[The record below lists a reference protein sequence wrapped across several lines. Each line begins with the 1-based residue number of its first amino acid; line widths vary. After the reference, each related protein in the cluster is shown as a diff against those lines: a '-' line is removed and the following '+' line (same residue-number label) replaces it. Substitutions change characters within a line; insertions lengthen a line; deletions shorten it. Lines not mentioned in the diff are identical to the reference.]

1 MRRVSLRA
9 KTMSW
14 LPLTFGAVLAF
25 GVWGVASKLALRS
38 LSWGSVLG
46 CTACVYLIATVILA
60 SSGKVGIHIGRDLGW
75 AIVAGACGAI
85 ALVCFYGAI
94 SAGGDVSTVAA
105 ISAVYPAVT
114 FILAVLFLGDSLT
127 LTKAAGIALVVGG
140 VVLLS
145 VKV

>member
-1 MRRVSLRA
+1 
-9 KTMSW
+9 MSW

-25 GVWGVASKLALRS
+25 GVWGVAGALALRS
-38 LSWGSVLG
+38 LSWASVLG
-46 CTACVYLIATVILA
+46 CTALVYVVTTAILA

-85 ALVCFYGAI
+85 ALMCFYGAI
-94 SAGGDVSTVAA
+94 GAGGNVSTVAA

-114 FILAVLFLGDSLT
+114 FILAVLFLGDTFT
-127 LTKAAGIALVVGG
+127 LTKVAGVALVVGG